1 MCIRDSSYLTIEH
14 RGSFPEEQKDLN
26 GWIYGCDICQE
37 VCPWNERF
45 SQLSHE
51 RSFLPR
57 KEIKDYNNDNWVA
70 IDEDVYRK
78 LFKGSS
84 AKRTKFVGLKRNIEQ
99 NSNRIN

>member
-1 MCIRDSSYLTIEH
+1 MLYTSGFLEKVHQNPLYAS
-14 RGSFPEEQKDLN
+14 
-26 GWIYGCDICQE
+26 
-37 VCPWNERF
+37 
-45 SQLSHE
+45 SHE

-99 NSNRIN
+99 NSNRIS